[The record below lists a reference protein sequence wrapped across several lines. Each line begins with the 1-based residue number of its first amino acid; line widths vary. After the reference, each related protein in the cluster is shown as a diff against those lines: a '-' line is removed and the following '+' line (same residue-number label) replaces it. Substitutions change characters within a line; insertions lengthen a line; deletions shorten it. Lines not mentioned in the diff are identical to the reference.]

1 MSEIKNRLSAT
12 TTKPKFSVAIQSD
25 GYKKLINDTL
35 GQGKAAQ
42 SFIANISTAVSLTP
56 SLQDCDTT
64 TILSAG
70 LQAVS
75 YNLPIGG
82 ILGYCY
88 IVGRNDRKN
97 NRKVAQLQ
105 IGWKGYVQMALRT
118 NQYNNIDIFE
128 VKQGEFKGFSGD
140 TLRPL
145 VEINTGAERD
155 ELPVVGYLATF
166 TLLNGFTK
174 TLYWS
179 KEKVEAHAK
188 KYSDSYKADL
198 SYGKKTSFWS
208 INFDEMAK
216 KTVLLQLLRKWGIM
230 STELQDAVTKDQ
242 AAVDLTTG
250 KVEYVDNTGEV
261 IEPTAAPVDIP
272 VIETPKVETVN
283 STEVAADDDIDF

>member
-1 MSEIKNRLSAT
+1 MAQVQNRLAT
-12 TTKPKFSVAIQSD
+12 PKQKFSVVIQSD

-35 GQGKAAQ
+35 GTGKTAQ
-42 SFIANISTAVSLTP
+42 DFIANISTAVSLSP
-56 SLQDCDTT
+56 SLQDCDPA

-75 YNLPIGG
+75 YNLPMGG

-118 NQYNNIDIFE
+118 NQYANLDVFE
-128 VKQGEFKGFSGD
+128 VRKGEFKGFSND

-145 VEINTGAERD
+145 VEINTTAERD
-155 ELPVVGYLATF
+155 ELPVEGYLATF

-179 KEKVEAHAK
+179 REKVEAHAK
-188 KYSDSYKADL
+188 KYSDSYKSDL
-198 SYGKKTSFWS
+198 KNGSKYSFWS
-208 INFDEMAK
+208 IAFDEMAQ
-216 KTVLLQLLRKWGIM
+216 KTVLIQLLRKWGIM
-230 STELQDAVTKDQ
+230 STELRDALTKDQ
-242 AAVDLTTG
+242 AAIDPTTG
-250 KVEYVDNTGEV
+250 KAEYVDNTGVPEPETAPLDVPVVDATTGEV
-261 IEPTAAPVDIP
+261 VAEV
-272 VIETPKVETVN
+272 VEDKPQGK
-283 STEVAADDDIDF
+283 EIDF

>member
-1 MSEIKNRLSAT
+1 MAQVQNRLAT
-12 TTKPKFSVAIQSD
+12 PTQKFSVAIQSD
-25 GYKKLINDTL
+25 GYKKLINNTL

-42 SFIANISTAVSLTP
+42 DFIANISTAVSLSP
-56 SLQDCDTT
+56 SLQDCDPA

-75 YNLPIGG
+75 YNLPMGG

-118 NQYNNIDIFE
+118 NQYSNLDVFE
-128 VKQGEFKGFSGD
+128 VREGEFKGFSNEN
-140 TLRPL
+140 LRPIID
-145 VEINTGAERD
+145 INTTSKRN

-174 TLYWS
+174 TIYWS
-179 KEKVEAHAK
+179 REQVEAHAK
-188 KYSDSYKADL
+188 QYSDSFKADL
-198 SYGKKTSFWS
+198 KYGNKSSFWS

-216 KTVLLQLLRKWGIM
+216 KTLLIQLLRKWGIM

-242 AAVDLTTG
+242 AVIDPNTG
-250 KVEYVDNTGEV
+250 KPEYVDNTGEV
-261 IEPTAAPVDIP
+261 VEDTVVDTQTGE
-272 VIETPKVETVN
+272 VVDEQSGETSPEVEL
-283 STEVAADDDIDF
+283 DF

>member
-1 MSEIKNRLSAT
+1 MAQVQNRLAT
-12 TTKPKFSVAIQSD
+12 SKAKFSVVIQSD

-35 GQGKAAQ
+35 GTGKAAQ
-42 SFIANISTAVSLTP
+42 DFIANISTAVSLSP
-56 SLQDCDTT
+56 SLQDCDPA

-75 YNLPIGG
+75 YNLPMGG

-118 NQYNNIDIFE
+118 NQYGNLDVFE
-128 VKQGEFKGFSGD
+128 VRKGEFKGFSND

-145 VEINTGAERD
+145 VEINTSAERD
-155 ELPVVGYLATF
+155 ELPVEGYLATF

-179 KEKVEAHAK
+179 REKVEAHAK
-188 KYSDSYKADL
+188 KYSDSYKSDL
-198 SYGKKTSFWS
+198 KNGSKYSFWS
-208 INFDEMAK
+208 IAFDEMAQ
-216 KTVLLQLLRKWGIM
+216 KTVLIQLLRKWGIM
-230 STELQDAVTKDQ
+230 STELRDALTKDQ
-242 AAVDLTTG
+242 AAIDPTTG
-250 KVEYVDNTGEV
+250 KAEYVDNAGVTETETAPLDVPVVDANTGEV
-261 IEPTAAPVDIP
+261 TAEVVD
-272 VIETPKVETVN
+272 EKTDKQL
-283 STEVAADDDIDF
+283 DF

>member
-1 MSEIKNRLSAT
+1 MTDIKNRLSAT
-12 TTKPKFSVAIQSD
+12 TTKPKFSVAIQSE

-42 SFIANISTAVSLTP
+42 DFIANISTAVSLTP
-56 SLQDCDTT
+56 ALQDCDTS

-118 NQYNNIDIFE
+118 NQYSNLDVFE
-128 VKQGEFKGFSGD
+128 VRQGEFKGFSNEN
-140 TLRPL
+140 LRPII
-145 VEINTGAERD
+145 EINTGAERD
-155 ELPVVGYLATF
+155 DLPVVGYLATF
-166 TLLNGFTK
+166 SLLNGFTK

-198 SYGKKTSFWS
+198 KNGYKSSFWS

-216 KTVLLQLLRKWGIM
+216 KTLLIQLLRKWGIM

-242 AAVDLTTG
+242 AVIDPNTG
-250 KVEYVDNTGEV
+250 RPEYVDNTGEV
-261 IEPTAAPVDIP
+261 IEEPVE
-272 VIETPKVETVN
+272 VVEEIKE
-283 STEVAADDDIDF
+283 EVQAEVKPDELDF

>member
-1 MSEIKNRLSAT
+1 MAQVQNRLAT
-12 TTKPKFSVAIQSD
+12 SKQKFSVVIQSD

-35 GQGKAAQ
+35 GTGKAAQ
-42 SFIANISTAVSLTP
+42 DFIANISTAVSLSP
-56 SLQDCDTT
+56 SLQDCDPA

-75 YNLPIGG
+75 YNLPMGG

-118 NQYNNIDIFE
+118 NQYANLDVFE
-128 VKQGEFKGFSGD
+128 VRKGEFKGFSND

-145 VEINTGAERD
+145 VEINTSAERD
-155 ELPVVGYLATF
+155 ELPVEGYLATF

-179 KEKVEAHAK
+179 REKVEAHAK
-188 KYSDSYKADL
+188 KYSDSYKSDL
-198 SYGKKTSFWS
+198 KNGSKYSFWS
-208 INFDEMAK
+208 IAFDEMAQ
-216 KTVLLQLLRKWGIM
+216 KTVLIQLLRKWGIM
-230 STELQDAVTKDQ
+230 STELRDALTKDQ
-242 AAVDLTTG
+242 AAIDPTTG
-250 KVEYVDNTGEV
+250 KAEYVDNTGLVGTETETAPLDVPVVDATTGEV
-261 IEPTAAPVDIP
+261 V
-272 VIETPKVETVN
+272 
-283 STEVAADDDIDF
+283 SEVTDEKEGKEIDF

>member
-1 MSEIKNRLSAT
+1 MTDIKNRLSAT
-12 TTKPKFSVAIQSD
+12 TQKPKFSVALQSE

-35 GQGKAAQ
+35 GHGKVAQ
-42 SFIANISTAVSLTP
+42 DFVANISTAVSISP
-56 SLQDCDTT
+56 SLQDCDTS

-75 YNLPIGG
+75 YKLPIGG

-118 NQYNNIDIFE
+118 NQYNNIDVFE
-128 VKQGEFKGFSGD
+128 VRQGEFKGFSND

-155 ELPVVGYLATF
+155 DLPVVGYLATF

-198 SYGKKTSFWS
+198 SYGKKSSFWS

-230 STELQDAVTKDQ
+230 STELQDAVAKDQ
-242 AAVDLTTG
+242 AVIDPKTG
-250 KVEYVDNTGEV
+250 NPEYVDNAGGTEEQPIAVAEEIVVEKATEDEV
-261 IEPTAAPVDIP
+261 SKEDKEDDKLVD
-272 VIETPKVETVN
+272 
-283 STEVAADDDIDF
+283 F